1 MALGAASLRPAD
13 VTSALSTTLTAL
25 AVAGGAPPYRV
36 GGTSAALLQGV
47 HLPVGDID
55 LLVSRRADV
64 DTFAKA
70 LSSHPCLHPPA
81 WIPASSQYFTRYE
94 VHGVQVE
101 ISTVEQETDSDAM
114 ECIGTGP
121 WHHHVLVACGPHQV
135 PVVRLELR
143 LATELLRNRPD
154 RYEPLL
160 HHLSTHGYNA
170 ALLHKALTAHTLP
183 PHHHHLIK
191 TRLTQ
196 PPSPPNDGTSS
207 P

>member
-1 MALGAASLRPAD
+1 M
-13 VTSALSTTLTAL
+13 STTLTAL
-25 AVAGGAPPYRV
+25 TAAGGAPPYRV

-47 HLPVGDID
+47 HLPAGDID
-55 LLVSRRADV
+55 LLVSRRDDV

-114 ECIGTGP
+114 ECIGSGP
-121 WHHHVLVACGPHQV
+121 WHHHVMVPCGPHQV
-135 PVVRLELR
+135 PVIRLELR

-160 HHLSTHGYNA
+160 NHLSTHGFDPD
-170 ALLHKALTAHTLP
+170 LLHRALTARTLP
-183 PHHHHLIK
+183 PDHHRLIK
-191 TRLTQ
+191 NRLTQ
-196 PPSPPNDGTSS
+196 PPPPSTDSTSPLTTAPPSQRRH
-207 P
+207 PHPQ